1 MLVGIILKNMISNEF
16 CEQVVD
22 CQLIMTGGGMWIAGL
37 KLSITHLRIVPRVG
51 IPEVSFLMHP
61 DWPGFPSSVC
71 QL

>member
-1 MLVGIILKNMISNEF
+1 
-16 CEQVVD
+16 
-22 CQLIMTGGGMWIAGL
+22 MWIAGL
-37 KLSITHLRIVPRVG
+37 KLSITHLCIVPRVG